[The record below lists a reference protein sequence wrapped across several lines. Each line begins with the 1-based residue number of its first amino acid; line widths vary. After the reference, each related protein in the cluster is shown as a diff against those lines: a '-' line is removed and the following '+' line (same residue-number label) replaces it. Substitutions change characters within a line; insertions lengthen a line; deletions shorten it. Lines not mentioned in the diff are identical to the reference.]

1 MTDSTQANFPPTYKI
16 LKSIIP
22 PIWRCIIENAAK
34 EYING
39 NRILHVKLANN
50 IITSYVNK
58 NQMTSEELLNVIT
71 DVCQCIGGLSGGSSF
86 SPKEAPATPSVDP
99 KESIFE
105 DYIICLE
112 DGRRYKTLKRAL
124 MSRFGLTPD
133 AYRRKWNLPSDYPMV
148 APASAKKMSALSR
161 MEKDGAENA

>member
-1 MTDSTQANFPPTYKI
+1 M
-16 LKSIIP
+16 
-22 PIWRCIIENAAK
+22 ENADK
-34 EYING
+34 EYVNG

-58 NQMTSEELLNVIT
+58 NQMTSEELLSVIT
-71 DVCQCIGGLSGGSSF
+71 DVCQCIGGLSGTSSF
-86 SPKEAPATPSVDP
+86 SPKEAPVIPSVDP

-133 AYRRKWNLPSDYPMV
+133 AYRRKWNLPADYPMV

-161 MEKDGAENA
+161 MEKDDAESA